1 MKQNVSQGG
10 EKLKKVT
17 LQEIRLKRK
26 LTQEQASKALGIT
39 KEYLSALERA
49 ERNPSDKLKAK
60 MAELYKV
67 SDVEIF
73 LACKETKCFK
83 D

>member
-26 LTQEQASKALGIT
+26 LTQEQASKELGIT

-49 ERNPSDKLKAK
+49 ERNPGDSLKEQ
-60 MAELYKV
+60 MAELYGT
-67 SDVEIF
+67 SIGNIF
-73 LACKETKCFK
+73 LAIKQTKCLK
-83 D
+83 